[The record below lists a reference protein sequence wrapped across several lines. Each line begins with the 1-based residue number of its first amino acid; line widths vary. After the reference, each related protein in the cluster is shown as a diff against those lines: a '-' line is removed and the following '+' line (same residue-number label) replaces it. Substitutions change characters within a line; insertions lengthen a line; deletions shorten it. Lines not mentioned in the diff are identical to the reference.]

1 MVLLSEIAEA
11 LTTTDGFDWYY
22 DRADDKVLM
31 MATYDS
37 LPEDDELQDAIEE
50 DTTGRYIR
58 IDDFEGSNRGWDCMA
73 RFAAS
78 KDGDVRYRL
87 ERAINGRGAFRMFKD
102 TVEDLRLLDE
112 WRRFEEDDEL
122 RRAMDWCDDNDV
134 PYDPP
139 APRSGEEPESATSP
153 TSERTSPED
162 IDRMMESPDKA
173 IEELTF
179 ILLYLTSTK
188 DRYEGYT
195 SWKGYD
201 FGTLDRLEEKGLIGQ
216 GRNKY
221 KSKSV
226 WIPPES
232 VEEARRLLRKYGIQD
247 KENRGPQDPIR

>member
-87 ERAINGRGAFRMFKD
+87 ERAINRRGAFRMFKD
-102 TVEDLRLLDE
+102 TVEDLGLLDE

-122 RRAMDWCDDNDV
+122 RRAMDWCEKNGISYTEQSLQ
-134 PYDPP
+134 PLSRRRQAAGMRTRPRAGPRRTAHARYLLKNASILSNGMASFPP
-139 APRSGEEPESATSP
+139 PSYRS
-153 TSERTSPED
+153 
-162 IDRMMESPDKA
+162 
-173 IEELTF
+173 
-179 ILLYLTSTK
+179 
-188 DRYEGYT
+188 
-195 SWKGYD
+195 
-201 FGTLDRLEEKGLIGQ
+201 
-216 GRNKY
+216 
-221 KSKSV
+221 V
-226 WIPPES
+226 
-232 VEEARRLLRKYGIQD
+232 
-247 KENRGPQDPIR
+247 

>member
-1 MVLLSEIAEA
+1 MVLLSDIAEA
-11 LTTTDGFDWYY
+11 LTTIDGFDWYY
-22 DRADDKVLM
+22 DRTDDKVLM
-31 MATYDS
+31 VATYDHF
-37 LPEDDELQDAIEE
+37 PEDDELMNAIEE
-50 DTTGRYIR
+50 DTDGRYVR
-58 IDDFEGSNRGWDCMA
+58 IDDFEGYNRGWDCMA

-102 TVEDLRLLDE
+102 TADDLGLLDE
-112 WRRFEEDDEL
+112 WYRFKERDEL
-122 RRAMDWCDDNDV
+122 ERAIRWCNDNDV

-139 APRSGEEPESATSP
+139 EIDDEGPLPSEESDAKETPEVRNEGTV
-153 TSERTSPED
+153 T
-162 IDRMMESPDKA
+162 PDVA

-179 ILLYLTSTK
+179 VLLYLTSTK
-188 DRYEGYT
+188 DRFEGYS

-232 VEEARRLLRKYGIQD
+232 VDEARRLLRKYGIED
-247 KENRGPQDPIR
+247 RNC